1 MTDSLDD
8 NPDDNRAA
16 VTRRPPIGPFDVA
29 VIGSGPNG
37 LAAAITVARSGRSVV
52 VLEANDEIGG
62 ACRSA
67 ELTEP
72 GFVHDIGAA
81 IQPLAVAS
89 PFMSTIPW
97 EEHGLSWVTSP
108 AAVAHP
114 LDDGSAAVAW
124 NDLNRTAATLGAD
137 AKTYRSIYGPLV
149 ERFDELV
156 NFTMQPATRAPKT
169 PLTALRVGPQLA
181 APATLMARRF
191 ETDGARALFA
201 GHAAHS
207 VVPLTKPFTAGF
219 GFLLG
224 AAAHAVGWPFPAGG
238 ASEIT
243 RVLSEVLVGLGGQ
256 IFTGHRVASMKDVP
270 DAGAVVFATSPHQMA
285 TIGGGQFSPRQRRTL
300 RRFNYGP
307 GACKVDFATSD
318 PIPWTNPDVAMAATV
333 HLGGTLEEVAE
344 AEAAVGDGGHPGRP
358 FVLLAQ
364 HTLFDQ
370 SRAPDGQHTVW
381 AYCHVPNGST
391 IDMSGAITDQ
401 IERFAPGFRDTIVA
415 STVTMPADLERQNSN
430 LIGGDIGGGSYANLQ
445 AVFRPGL
452 RINPYRTAVD
462 RFFIGSASANPGG
475 GVHGMSGHHA
485 AKTALEYLDGLPGGP
500 GPQLVS
506 GD

>member
-1 MTDSLDD
+1 MTSPLQT
-8 NPDDNRAA
+8 
-16 VTRRPPIGPFDVA
+16 TRNKQSSYDVA
-29 VIGSGPNG
+29 VVGSGPNG

-52 VLEANDEIGG
+52 VLEANDTIGG
-62 ACRSA
+62 ACRSMP
-67 ELTEP
+67 LTED

-89 PFMSTIPW
+89 PFMSTVPW
-97 EEHGLSWVTSP
+97 EDHGLRWVSSP

-124 NDLNRTAATLGAD
+124 NDLYRTAATLGAD
-137 AKTYRSIYGPLV
+137 AKTYRSMYGPLV

-156 NFTMQPATRAPKT
+156 SFSMQPLARAVRT
-169 PLTALRVGPQLA
+169 PLTTLRVGPQLA

-207 VVPLTKPFTAGF
+207 VVPLSKPFTSGF

-238 ASEIT
+238 AGEIT
-243 RVLSEVLVGLGGQ
+243 RVMAEVLLGLGGEIRTGQQ
-256 IFTGHRVASMKDVP
+256 ITSYRDLP
-270 DAGAVVFATSPHQMA
+270 DAGAVVFALSPHQLA
-285 TIGGGQFSPRQRRTL
+285 TIGGDEFTPRERRKL
-300 RRFNYGP
+300 RKFKFGP
-307 GACKVDFATSD
+307 GACKVDFALSE
-318 PIPWTNPDVAMAATV
+318 PVPWTNPDVALAATV

-344 AEAAVGDGGHPGRP
+344 AEASVGDGGHPGRP

-364 HTLFDQ
+364 HTLFDP
-370 SRAPDGQHTVW
+370 SRAPDGRHTVW

-391 IDMSGAITDQ
+391 IDMSTAITNQ
-401 IERFAPGFRDTIVA
+401 IERFAPGFRDTVLA
-415 STVTMPADLERQNSN
+415 TSVTMPADLERGNAN

-445 AVFRPGL
+445 AIFRPGL
-452 RINPYRTAVD
+452 RVNPYRTAVD

-475 GVHGMSGHHA
+475 GVHGMSGHQA
-485 AKTALEYLDGLPGGP
+485 AITALEFLDNGR
-500 GPQLVS
+500 
-506 GD
+506 